1 MPINTKNRQGKEQ
14 EIPFFPLGIVI
25 SPGEKIPLRIFEP
38 RYIELITH
46 IELSGEHFVIPFV
59 HESEVTSLGSIVQ
72 LSQIVDTYPNGEMT
86 ILIEGVQFCEIVD
99 YNPKLPQKLYG
110 GGKIMPYANQRYSSN
125 KVLIYYLSLL
135 EWNKEPSIMLTN
147 EVADVYGIL
156 QKLQL
161 SNFEKYS
168 VLLQKTKE
176 KTDKLLINYL
186 NYYKILYYQEKMLK
200 NNFDLN

>member
-1 MPINTKNRQGKEQ
+1 
-14 EIPFFPLGIVI
+14 
-25 SPGEKIPLRIFEP
+25 
-38 RYIELITH
+38 
-46 IELSGEHFVIPFV
+46 
-59 HESEVTSLGSIVQ
+59 
-72 LSQIVDTYPNGEMT
+72 
-86 ILIEGVQFCEIVD
+86 
-99 YNPKLPQKLYG
+99 
-110 GGKIMPYANQRYSSN
+110 MPYANQRYSSN